1 MFVKLGLT
9 YVKTIILLRTADT
22 DYLYFVPYRSVNILY
37 KTLLQKLKKNNNKF
51 K

>member
-37 KTLLQKLKKNNNKF
+37 KTATEIKKK
-51 K
+51 